1 MSKPTEG
8 TPDVQAAAWLAGPAA
23 QQTIGV
29 IGAGTMGAG
38 IAQVAAASGH
48 PVQLLDLRP
57 GAAAAAIAQT
67 AQALATLVDK
77 GRLSAADRDATV
89 ARLGVCD
96 SVAQMADAALVIEVI
111 VENLEAKR
119 KLLQEVEAVIA
130 PSAVLASNTSSISI
144 TAIAGGL
151 QHPQRVVGMHFF
163 NPVPQMKLV
172 EVVSGA
178 ETDAAVAQGV
188 FDLARRW
195 GKTPVHAKS
204 TPGFIVNRIARPYY
218 AEALALLQ
226 EQAALPATL
235 DALAR
240 SAGFRMGPC
249 ELMDLIGHDVNFAVT
264 QSVFEANYF
273 DRRYMPSIVQKAL
286 LDGGRLGRK
295 VGKGFYNGVPQTA
308 SALIEPAAADG
319 EQVADE
325 APAPTLTLCGNG
337 PLARGLHAWMTQ
349 RGLSFGTD
357 TQVKW
362 TGWRL
367 GAAALGVQIHV
378 TDGRTAMQLAA
389 EQRCADLAV
398 VDLPLLSDKMNAI
411 AVAFAAGTTDASR
424 RQVRAALQACGW
436 QAMELRDTPALWAA
450 RTLCMLVNEGA
461 DAVHQGVCSEEG
473 ANLAMKLGT
482 NWPHGPFEWLAA
494 LGVERVVAV
503 LDHLHAF
510 TRNERYRVS
519 PLLQHKLWAARAA

>member
-1 MSKPTEG
+1 MEPTLHLLQAG
-8 TPDVQAAAWLAGPAA
+8 TSAEQP
-23 QQTIGV
+23 IGV

-48 PVQLLDLRP
+48 PVRLFDLRA
-57 GAAAAAIAQT
+57 GAAAAAISQT
-67 AQALATLVDK
+67 AKSLSTLVDK
-77 GRLSAADRDATV
+77 GRLSAADRDATL
-89 ARLGVCD
+89 ARLSVCETL
-96 SVAQMADAALVIEVI
+96 AQMAGAALVVEVI
-111 VENLEAKR
+111 VENLEVKR
-119 KLLQEVEAVIA
+119 KLLQEVEAVMA
-130 PSAVLASNTSSISI
+130 PNTVLASNTSSISI
-144 TAIAGGL
+144 TAIANGL

-178 ETDAAVAQGV
+178 ETDPAIAQAV

-195 GKTPVHAKS
+195 GKTPVHATS

-226 EQAALPATL
+226 EHAATPTTL

-249 ELMDLIGHDVNFAVT
+249 ELMDLIGHDVNYAVT

-295 VGKGFYNGVPQTA
+295 VGKGFYDGVPEVA
-308 SALIEPAAADG
+308 SAFIEPDLAG
-319 EQVADE
+319 E
-325 APAPTLTLCGNG
+325 PALPPLTLCGHG
-337 PLARGLHAWMTQ
+337 PLAERLDAWMLQ
-349 RGLSFGTD
+349 RGVAFTSD
-357 TQVKW
+357 PRADW
-362 TGWRL
+362 TGWKI
-367 GAAALGVQIHV
+367 GTAEVHV

-389 EQRCADLAV
+389 ERRCAHLAV
-398 VDLPLLSDKMNAI
+398 VDLPLLYDKMNAI
-411 AVAFAAGTTDASR
+411 AVAFATGTSEEAR
-424 RQVRAALQACGW
+424 NNVRSALQACGW
-436 QAMELRDTPALWAA
+436 QAMEFRDTPALWAA
-450 RTLCMLVNEGA
+450 RTVCMLVNEGA

-482 NWPHGPFEWLAA
+482 NWPHGPFEWLAT
-494 LGVERVVAV
+494 LGVERVVTV
-503 LDHLHAF
+503 LNHLHAF

-519 PLLQHKLWAARAA
+519 PLLQQRLWAGRAV